1 MTEKLRSLLK
11 KRKDCFTDETQRS
24 AIGRKAATFVAL
36 TESILFPYKTHDTDR
51 PGGDRTKPQRTRE
64 LSMDDKDNCEADVYA
79 AAETEK
85 DEKVDPEKELCHGD
99 DDGLSQLRGEESLTD
114 MEGLPVRETLAKDH
128 VEGNGFIP
136 PPQRRFFVDFLRVFN
151 C

>member
-1 MTEKLRSLLK
+1 
-11 KRKDCFTDETQRS
+11 
-24 AIGRKAATFVAL
+24 
-36 TESILFPYKTHDTDR
+36 
-51 PGGDRTKPQRTRE
+51 
-64 LSMDDKDNCEADVYA
+64 MDDKDSCEADVYA

-85 DEKVDPEKELCHGD
+85 GEKVEPEKELCQGD

-136 PPQRRFFVDFLRVFN
+136 PPNEDSLLIF
-151 C
+151 